1 MPTPDELFQAA
12 YKAHHK
18 QRDPSAARAG
28 YERIVAEHPNS
39 PEAGY
44 ARTQLDNLDRDEVA
58 WQKKRDAQSGANA
71 SYPGSDKILLTTAP
85 SVEGR
90 RVERTI
96 DILAVEAIVGVNVLR
111 DMLASVRD
119 IVGGR
124 SGAMQNA
131 LRAARQ
137 QCLTELRR
145 EAVARGANA
154 VIACAFNYSEVSGD
168 GKSMLLFS
176 VSGTAVWL
184 AESPVSRAAE

>member
-18 QRDPSAARAG
+18 QRDPSAARVG
-28 YERIVAEHPNS
+28 YERILAEHPDS

-44 ARTQLDNLDRDEVA
+44 ARTQLDNLVRDDVA
-58 WQKKRDAQSGANA
+58 LQKKRDAQSSAN
-71 SYPGSDKILLTTAP
+71 SSHPGSDKILLTTAP
-85 SVEGR
+85 SVEGQ

-137 QCLTELRR
+137 QCLTDLRR
-145 EAVARGANA
+145 EAVACGANA
-154 VIACAFNYSEVSGD
+154 VIACAFNYSEISGD

-184 AESPVSRAAE
+184 TESPVSGVAE